1 MTFSRIKKM
10 ASVIS
15 KLNESNPDTV
25 IEDSVEEEE
34 KVALS
39 TSRVIV
45 VILVFFG
52 LMVVAAYLGS
62 LLGRSI

>member
-1 MTFSRIKKM
+1 M

-34 KVALS
+34 EVALS
-39 TSRVIV
+39 TSRVIL
-45 VILVFFG
+45 VILFFFG
-52 LMVVAAYLGS
+52 LMVVASYIGC
-62 LLGRSI
+62 LLGRSILFNCLVNT

>member
-1 MTFSRIKKM
+1 M

-34 KVALS
+34 DVALS
-39 TSRVIV
+39 TSRAIV
-45 VILVFFG
+45 VILFFFG
-52 LMVVAAYLGS
+52 FMIVCAYLGAY
-62 LLGRSI
+62 LGRSI